1 MNYLRWLLSGLF
13 TLLLYLPVLA
23 QEEAV
28 TTTGRKVL
36 LYQDGRW
43 EYLNAS
49 LTRSIPNLELPRTR
63 PSERVISHT
72 GYAFLYSEAHEQ
84 SRWVAYELTAEET
97 QKRFERSDRFRPD
110 PKVSSET
117 ASDADYRRSG
127 YDRGHLAPASDMGW
141 SEQAM
146 EESFYYSNIS
156 PQEPSFNRGIWKRLE
171 EQVRQWAIENEAIYV
186 VTGPVLT
193 DQLPN
198 IGSNKVS
205 IPEYFYKAL
214 LHYRNGKPKA
224 IAFLMPNAASKEPI
238 TSFAISIDSLEEVT
252 GLDFFHALPD
262 DQENRLEQTV
272 CLPCW
277 TAGKSAPEKEE
288 IKERSTSGVS
298 TQCQGVTRAGNR
310 CRNNTRNESGFC
322 HVHEGQREGANPANN
337 SIQQDANTYQQPES
351 SGASVQCSG
360 TTKKGARCRRMTR
373 NPNGRC
379 FQH

>member
-1 MNYLRWLLSGLF
+1 MLRF
-13 TLLLYLPVLA
+13 LLLLTFWMFSIFPAFA

-28 TTTGRKVL
+28 TSTGRKVL

-63 PSERVISHT
+63 PTERVISHT
-72 GYAFLYSEAHEQ
+72 GYSFLYSEAHEQ

-110 PKVSSET
+110 PEVSSET

-156 PQEPSFNRGIWKRLE
+156 PQEPSFNRGIWKKLE
-171 EQVRQWAIENEAIYV
+171 EQVRQWAIENEALYV

-193 DQLPN
+193 DQLRN
-198 IGSNKVS
+198 IGPNKVS
-205 IPEYFYKAL
+205 IPEYFFKAL

-238 TSFAISIDSLEEVT
+238 TNFAISIDSLEEVT
-252 GLDFFHALPD
+252 GLDFFPALPD

-272 CLPCW
+272 CFPCW
-277 TAGKSAPEKEE
+277 YAGKTAPEKEE
-288 IKERSTSGVS
+288 IKERPSSGVS
-298 TQCQGVTRAGNR
+298 VQCQGITRAGNR

-322 HVHEGQREGANPANN
+322 HVHEGQKDGANPASN
-337 SIQQDANTYQQPES
+337 SFQQEGVREQQQES
-351 SGASVQCSG
+351 SSVSVQCSG
-360 TTKKGARCRRMTR
+360 TTKKGTRCRRMTR
-373 NPNGRC
+373 SANGRC